1 MQLYLRLGLEIK
13 KVHHVL
19 EFDQS
24 KWLKLY
30 IKFNTQRKNRSRK
43 NGGKYEKAFYKLIN
57 SGVHS
62 KAMENV
68 RNRVGMRQVNNAK
81 YCLKWISKP
90 NFITQKIFDSNLVA
104 IHKIKTNLQFNKPA
118 YVGMC
123 ILELSKVPM
132 YEFLYYYI
140 KFKYGNKSRLLF
152 TDTDSLDTD
161 RYWQIETSN
170 VYNNF
175 SKNK

>member
-43 NGGKYEKAFYKLIN
+43 NGDKYEKAFYKLIN

-161 RYWQIETSN
+161 RY
-170 VYNNF
+170 
-175 SKNK
+175 

>member
-1 MQLYLRLGLEIK
+1 
-13 KVHHVL
+13 
-19 EFDQS
+19 
-24 KWLKLY
+24 
-30 IKFNTQRKNRSRK
+30 
-43 NGGKYEKAFYKLIN
+43 
-57 SGVHS
+57 
-62 KAMENV
+62 
-68 RNRVGMRQVNNAK
+68 MRQVNNAK
-81 YCLKWISKP
+81 YCLKQIFEP

-104 IHKIKTNLQFNKPA
+104 IHKIKTNLRFNKPA

-161 RYWQIETSN
+161 RY
-170 VYNNF
+170 
-175 SKNK
+175 